1 MIKNDD
7 GIYFV
12 VQCFSCV
19 LGCRWSGRYAGSVTH
34 RRQRQ
39 PVKYMNYNNSLG
51 IKVSLQIVSKEARI
65 PESSPIVKWL
75 SLYTLNVA
83 SQVRSLVGEGV
94 FCFLVREN
102 ILHGH
107 FFAFS

>member
-1 MIKNDD
+1 MIQNDD
-7 GIYFV
+7 GKYFI

-39 PVKYMNYNNSLG
+39 PVKYMNYNNSLC
-51 IKVSLQIVSKEARI
+51 IKVSSYNTSKEPRI
-65 PESSPIVKWL
+65 LKSSPIVKWL

-83 SQVRSLVGEGV
+83 SQVRSLVGEDI
-94 FCFLVREN
+94 FCFLVRDN

>member
-7 GIYFV
+7 GIYFI

-39 PVKYMNYNNSLG
+39 PVKYMNYNNSLC
-51 IKVSLQIVSKEARI
+51 IKVSGYDTSKEVRI

-83 SQVRSLVGEGV
+83 SQVRTLVGELLLI
-94 FCFLVREN
+94 FRSN
-102 ILHGH
+102 
-107 FFAFS
+107 